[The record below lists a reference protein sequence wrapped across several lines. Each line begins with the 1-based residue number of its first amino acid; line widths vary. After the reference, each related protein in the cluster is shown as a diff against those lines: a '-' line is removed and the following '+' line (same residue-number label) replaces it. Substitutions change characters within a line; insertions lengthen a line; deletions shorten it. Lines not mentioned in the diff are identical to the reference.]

1 MSDLQQPFH
10 ALLSGH
16 MAAGALTAE
25 ALASEMGVAI
35 GTVRRWLNGQA
46 VPQPAMYRALTRL
59 LFGDPNAS
67 GPEAAALRAA
77 WERGRSRKGAIPA
90 IPPQQPGPHFAIGP
104 NGLIRQVPPTDLDPD
119 GNNTK
124 RIDDLL
130 PLARQAADAL
140 CARIGPDHNTFG
152 DLGRL
157 LAQYRSAIAPGD
169 RPISWGYVWGL
180 GLTLEDMAA
189 AVERPIER
197 MQDALEDTDH
207 AALQT
212 LRTLHGPLILSTA
225 EGRELQAQADR
236 NRMTRADQDARRAD
250 AIAVAA
256 AFEDL
261 TEPDT
266 LLVVR
271 QAAAGMG
278 QGRHPERGTEY
289 GLATLGNLAIVG
301 IVAAVVAVS
310 APFGL
315 GQVAWEVAKNTPFVA
330 AAIKELG
337 ADVQGILDAG
347 GAQARQMR
355 MGLALYWEA
364 VLGVKE
370 RFRSFTGRWANAY
383 LDRIGEPRASVDPTP
398 SWDAWFGKPDWADTI
413 GRDKYGVFVTIE
425 VPALRGKPVT
435 QTLRW
440 IPPGTFLMGSADD
453 DPVAFDNERPQHLVQ
468 IRQGFWLFDTPCTQ
482 ALWTAVMG
490 DNPSRFNGRERP
502 VEMVSWEDAQRFL
515 SRLDRRFG
523 LTLPSETQ
531 WEYACRAGPREAP
544 ELDEVAWFWDNS
556 GLRTHDVATKKRNEF
571 GLYDMLGNVWEWCK
585 DDWHDSYEG
594 APVDD
599 TAWVSMGAAAR
610 VLRGGCWVDGAR
622 HARAACRL
630 QSDLS
635 GKYHNV
641 GFRCARV

>member
-10 ALLSGH
+10 ALLSRH

-25 ALASEMGVAI
+25 ALASEMGVAV

-77 WERGRSRKGAIPA
+77 WERARSRKGAIPA

-104 NGLIRQVPPTDLDPD
+104 NGLIRQVPPTDLDQD

-212 LRTLHGPLILSTA
+212 LRRLHGPLILSTA

-236 NRMTRADQDARRAD
+236 NLMTRAEQDARRAD

-266 LLVVR
+266 AAVVQ
-271 QAAAGMG
+271 QAAEGVG

-289 GLATLGNLAIVG
+289 GLATLGNVAIVC
-301 IVAAVVAVS
+301 IAAAFVDHIAVI
-310 APFGL
+310 GL
-315 GQVAWEVAKNTPFVA
+315 GPVAWELLKNTKSVA
-330 AAIKELG
+330 GAIKALC
-337 ADVQGILDAG
+337 ADVQGIIDAC
-347 GAQARQMR
+347 GAQARQIGA
-355 MGLALYWEA
+355 GLALYGEA
-364 VLGVKE
+364 VSRVKE
-370 RFRSFTGRWANAY
+370 PLRRLTGRWANAY
-383 LDRIGEPRASVDPTP
+383 LDRIGEPRTIADPTP
-398 SWDAWFGKPDWADTI
+398 PLEKPDWADTI
-413 GRDKYGVFVTIE
+413 GRDDCGVFVTIE

-440 IPPGTFLMGSADD
+440 MPPGTFLMGSAED
-453 DPVAFDNERPQHLVQ
+453 DPVATHSERPQHSVA

-482 ALWTAVMG
+482 ELWTAVMG
-490 DNPSRFNGRERP
+490 DNPSAFKGRKRP
-502 VEMVSWEDAQRFL
+502 VETVSWDDAQLFL
-515 SRLDRRFG
+515 SRLKERFC
-523 LTLPSETQ
+523 LTLPSEAQ
-531 WEYACRAGPREAP
+531 WEYACRAGTQVAP
-544 ELDEVAWFWDNS
+544 VLDDVAWFWSNS
-556 GLRTHDVATKKRNEF
+556 GGRTHDVATKARNDF
-571 GLYDMLGNVWEWCK
+571 GLHDMQGNVWEWCA
-585 DDWHDSYEG
+585 DNWHVSYDG
-594 APVDD
+594 APDD
-599 TAWVSMGAAAR
+599 GAVWVTDIAPR
-610 VLRGGCWVDGAR
+610 VVRGGSWVDR
-622 HARAACRL
+622 SHNVRAAFRFPRDP
-630 QSDLS
+630 SDRSSNL
-635 GKYHNV
+635 
-641 GFRCARV
+641 GFRCARIR